1 MKLYVYDHCP
11 FCTRARM
18 AASLRGVATEL
29 VYLPNDDEDTPIR
42 LIGAKQLPILQ
53 KEDGS
58 HMGESLDIVRY
69 LDRQSSLQSSEALDE
84 AVCPEIQAWV
94 EAFGDWGNR
103 LIMPRDVQL
112 DLPEFAAES
121 SVAYFKAK
129 KETWLEASFEQLLQ
143 ETPRYLAQAQEALRA
158 LDGLIAPN
166 ADYVNGA
173 HLSMED
179 ILVFPLLR
187 NLSMVKGVAYPDN
200 VAHYVRAMSQAAK
213 IPLFFD
219 RAV

>member
-18 AASLRGVATEL
+18 AAALRGVATEL

-69 LDRQSSLQSSEALDE
+69 FYRQDSSALDE
-84 AVCPEIQAWV
+84 AVRSEIQAWV
-94 EAFGDWGNR
+94 EAFGDWGYR

-112 DLPEFAAES
+112 GLPEFAAES
-121 SVAYFKAK
+121 SVAYFRGK
-129 KETWLEASFEQLLQ
+129 KEAWLEASFEQLLQ
-143 ETPRYLAQAQEALRA
+143 ETPRYLAQAQEALHA
-158 LDGLIAPN
+158 LNDLIAPN
-166 ADYVNGA
+166 ADYANGT

-187 NLSMVKGVAYPDN
+187 NLSMVKGAAYPDN

>member
-18 AASLRGVATEL
+18 AAALRGVATEL

-69 LDRQSSLQSSEALDE
+69 FYRQDSSALDE
-84 AVCPEIQAWV
+84 AVRPEIQAWV
-94 EAFGDWGNR
+94 DAFGDWGYR

-112 DLPEFAAES
+112 GLSEFAAES
-121 SVAYFKAK
+121 SVAYFKGK
-129 KETWLEASFEQLLQ
+129 KEAWLEASFEQLLQ

-166 ADYVNGA
+166 AGYANGT

-187 NLSMVKGVAYPDN
+187 NLSMVKGAAYPDN

>member
-18 AASLRGVATEL
+18 AAALRGVATEL

-69 LDRQSSLQSSEALDE
+69 FYRQDSSALDE
-84 AVCPEIQAWV
+84 AVRSEIQAWV
-94 EAFGDWGNR
+94 DAFGDWGNR

-112 DLPEFAAES
+112 GLPEFAAES

-129 KETWLEASFEQLLQ
+129 KKVFLEASFEQLLQ

-166 ADYVNGA
+166 ADYANGT

>member
-18 AASLRGVATEL
+18 AAALRGVATEL

-69 LDRQSSLQSSEALDE
+69 FYRQDSSALDE
-84 AVCPEIQAWV
+84 AVRPEIQAWV
-94 EAFGDWGNR
+94 DAFADWGNR

-121 SVAYFKAK
+121 SVAYFKGK
-129 KETWLEASFEQLLQ
+129 KEAWLEASFEQLLQ
-143 ETPRYLAQAQEALRA
+143 ETPRYLAQAQEALHA
-158 LDGLIAPN
+158 LNDLIAPN
-166 ADYVNGA
+166 ASYANGT

-187 NLSMVKGVAYPDN
+187 NLSMVKGAAYPDN

>member
-18 AASLRGVATEL
+18 AAALRGVATEL

-69 LDRQSSLQSSEALDE
+69 FYRQDSSALDE
-84 AVCPEIQAWV
+84 AVRPEIQAWV
-94 EAFGDWGNR
+94 DAFGDWGNR

-112 DLPEFAAES
+112 GLPEFAAES

-129 KETWLEASFEQLLQ
+129 KEVFLEASFEQLLQ

-166 ADYVNGA
+166 AGYANGT

-187 NLSMVKGVAYPDN
+187 NLSMVKGAAYPDN
-200 VAHYVRAMSQAAK
+200 VAHYVRTMSQAAK

>member
-18 AASLRGVATEL
+18 AAALRGVATEL
-29 VYLPNDDEDTPIR
+29 VYLPNDDEETPIR

-84 AVCPEIQAWV
+84 AVRPEIQAWV
-94 EAFGDWGNR
+94 DAFGDWGNR

-121 SVAYFKAK
+121 SVAYFKGK
-129 KETWLEASFEQLLQ
+129 KEAWLEASFEQLLQ
-143 ETPRYLAQAQEALRA
+143 ETPRYLAQAQEALHA
-158 LDGLIAPN
+158 LNGLIAPN
-166 ADYVNGA
+166 ADYVNGT

-200 VAHYVRAMSQAAK
+200 VAHYVRAMSQATK

>member
-18 AASLRGVATEL
+18 AAALRGVATEL

-69 LDRQSSLQSSEALDE
+69 FYRQDSSALDE
-84 AVCPEIQAWV
+84 TVRPEIQAWV
-94 EAFGDWGNR
+94 DAFGDWGYR

-112 DLPEFAAES
+112 GLPEFAAES

-129 KETWLEASFEQLLQ
+129 KEAFLEASFEQLLQ
-143 ETPRYLAQAQEALRA
+143 ETRRYLAQAQEALRV
-158 LDGLIAPN
+158 LDDLIVPN
-166 ADYVNGA
+166 ADYVNGT

-187 NLSMVKGVAYPDN
+187 NLSMVKGAAYPDN
-200 VAHYVRAMSQAAK
+200 VAHYVRAMSQATK

>member
-18 AASLRGVATEL
+18 AAALRGVATEL

-69 LDRQSSLQSSEALDE
+69 FYRQDSSALDE
-84 AVCPEIQAWV
+84 AVRPEIQAWV
-94 EAFGDWGNR
+94 EAFADWGNR

-112 DLPEFAAES
+112 DLPEFAVES
-121 SVAYFKAK
+121 SVAYFKGK
-129 KETWLEASFEQLLQ
+129 KEAWLEASFEQLLQ

-166 ADYVNGA
+166 AGYANCT

-187 NLSMVKGVAYPDN
+187 NLSMVKGAAYPDN

>member
-18 AASLRGVATEL
+18 AAALRGVATEL

-58 HMGESLDIVRY
+58 HMGESLDIVHY
-69 LDRQSSLQSSEALDE
+69 FYRQDSSALDD
-84 AVCPEIQAWV
+84 AVRPEIQAWV
-94 EAFGDWGNR
+94 DAFGDWGNR

-121 SVAYFKAK
+121 SVAYFKGK
-129 KETWLEASFEQLLQ
+129 KEAWLEASFEQLLQ
-143 ETPRYLAQAQEALRA
+143 ETPRYLAQAQEALHA
-158 LDGLIAPN
+158 LNGLIAPN
-166 ADYVNGA
+166 ADYANGT

-187 NLSMVKGVAYPDN
+187 NLSMVKGAAYRQCGALCAGDVAGDQNP
-200 VAHYVRAMSQAAK
+200 
-213 IPLFFD
+213 
-219 RAV
+219 AVF

>member
-18 AASLRGVATEL
+18 AAALRGVATEL
-29 VYLPNDDEDTPIR
+29 VYLPNDDEDMPIR

-69 LDRQSSLQSSEALDE
+69 LDRQSSLQSSGALDE
-84 AVCPEIQAWV
+84 AVRPEIQAWV

-121 SVAYFKAK
+121 SVAYFKGK
-129 KETWLEASFEQLLQ
+129 KEAWLGASFEQLLQ
-143 ETPRYLAQAQEALRA
+143 ETPRYLAQAQEALHV

-166 ADYVNGA
+166 ADYVNGT

>member
-1 MKLYVYDHCP
+1 M
-11 FCTRARM
+11 
-18 AASLRGVATEL
+18 
-29 VYLPNDDEDTPIR
+29 
-42 LIGAKQLPILQ
+42 
-53 KEDGS
+53 
-58 HMGESLDIVRY
+58 RY
-69 LDRQSSLQSSEALDE
+69 FYRQDSSALDE
-84 AVCPEIQAWV
+84 AVRPEIQAWV
-94 EAFGDWGNR
+94 DAFADWGNR

-121 SVAYFKAK
+121 SVAYFKGK
-129 KETWLEASFEQLLQ
+129 KEAWLEASFEQLLQ

-166 ADYVNGA
+166 AGYANGT

-187 NLSMVKGVAYPDN
+187 NLSMVKGAAYPDN

>member
-18 AASLRGVATEL
+18 AAALRGVATEL

-42 LIGAKQLPILQ
+42 LIGAKQLPILK

-58 HMGESLDIVRY
+58 HMGESLDIMRY
-69 LDRQSSLQSSEALDE
+69 FYRQGSSALDE
-84 AVCPEIQAWV
+84 AVRPEIQAWMD
-94 EAFGDWGNR
+94 AFGDWGYR

-112 DLPEFAAES
+112 GLPEFAAES
-121 SVAYFKAK
+121 SVAYFKGK
-129 KETWLEASFEQLLQ
+129 KEAWLGASFEQLLQ
-143 ETPRYLAQAQEALRA
+143 ETPRYLAQAQEALHA
-158 LDGLIAPN
+158 LNGLIAPN
-166 ADYVNGA
+166 ADYVNGTY
-173 HLSMED
+173 LSMED

-200 VAHYVRAMSQAAK
+200 VAHYVRTMSQAAQ

>member
-18 AASLRGVATEL
+18 AAALRGVATEL

-69 LDRQSSLQSSEALDE
+69 FYRQDSSALDE
-84 AVCPEIQAWV
+84 AVRPEIQAWV
-94 EAFGDWGNR
+94 DAFGDWGNR

-121 SVAYFKAK
+121 SVAYFKGK
-129 KETWLEASFEQLLQ
+129 KEAWLGASFEQLLQ
-143 ETPRYLAQAQEALRA
+143 ETPRYLAQAQEALHA
-158 LDGLIAPN
+158 LNDLIAPN
-166 ADYVNGA
+166 ADYVNGT

>member
-18 AASLRGVATEL
+18 AAALRGVATEL

-69 LDRQSSLQSSEALDE
+69 FYRQDSSALDE
-84 AVCPEIQAWV
+84 AVRPEIQAWV
-94 EAFGDWGNR
+94 DEFGDWGYR

-112 DLPEFAAES
+112 GLPEFAAES
-121 SVAYFKAK
+121 SVAYFKGK
-129 KETWLEASFEQLLQ
+129 KEAWLEASFEKLLQ
-143 ETPRYLAQAQEALRA
+143 ETPHYLAQAQEALHA
-158 LDGLIAPN
+158 LNGLIAPN
-166 ADYVNGA
+166 ADYVNGT

-187 NLSMVKGVAYPDN
+187 NLSMVKGAAYPDN
-200 VAHYVRAMSQAAK
+200 VAHYVRTMSQAAK

>member
-18 AASLRGVATEL
+18 AAALRGVATEL

-69 LDRQSSLQSSEALDE
+69 FYRQDSSALDE
-84 AVCPEIQAWV
+84 AVRPEIQAWV
-94 EAFGDWGNR
+94 DAFADWGYC

-112 DLPEFAAES
+112 GLPEFAAES
-121 SVAYFKAK
+121 SVAYFKGK
-129 KETWLEASFEQLLQ
+129 KEAWLGASFEQLLQ
-143 ETPRYLAQAQEALRA
+143 ETPRYLAQAQEALRV

-166 ADYVNGA
+166 ADYVNGT

>member
-18 AASLRGVATEL
+18 AAALRGVATEL

-69 LDRQSSLQSSEALDE
+69 FYRQDSSALDE
-84 AVCPEIQAWV
+84 AVRPEIQAWV
-94 EAFGDWGNR
+94 DAFGDWGNR

-112 DLPEFAAES
+112 GLPEFAAES
-121 SVAYFKAK
+121 SVAYFKGK
-129 KETWLEASFEQLLQ
+129 KEAWLEASFEQLLQ
-143 ETPRYLAQAQEALRA
+143 ETPHYLAQAQEALHA
-158 LDGLIAPN
+158 LNGLMAPN
-166 ADYVNGA
+166 AGYANGT

-187 NLSMVKGVAYPDN
+187 NLSMVKGAAYPDN
-200 VAHYVRAMSQAAK
+200 VAHYVRAMSQATK

>member
-18 AASLRGVATEL
+18 AAALRGVATEL

-69 LDRQSSLQSSEALDE
+69 FYRQDSSALDE
-84 AVCPEIQAWV
+84 AVRPEIQAWV
-94 EAFGDWGNR
+94 EAFGDWGYR

-112 DLPEFAAES
+112 GLPEFAAES
-121 SVAYFKAK
+121 SVAYFRGK
-129 KETWLEASFEQLLQ
+129 KEAWLEASFEQLLQ
-143 ETPRYLAQAQEALRA
+143 ETPRYLAQAQEALRV

-166 ADYVNGA
+166 AGYANGT

-187 NLSMVKGVAYPDN
+187 NLSMVKGAAYPDN

-213 IPLFFD
+213 IRLFFD

>member
-18 AASLRGVATEL
+18 AAALRGVATEL

-69 LDRQSSLQSSEALDE
+69 FYRQDSSALDE
-84 AVCPEIQAWV
+84 AVRPEIQAWV
-94 EAFGDWGNR
+94 EAFGDWGYR
-103 LIMPRDVQL
+103 LIMPRSVQL
-112 DLPEFAAES
+112 GLPEFAAES

-129 KETWLEASFEQLLQ
+129 KEAFLEASFEQLLQ
-143 ETPRYLAQAQEALRA
+143 ETPRYLAQAQEALRV

-166 ADYVNGA
+166 AGYANGT

-200 VAHYVRAMSQAAK
+200 VAHYVRTMSQAAK

-219 RAV
+219 RSV

>member
-18 AASLRGVATEL
+18 AAALRGVATEL

-69 LDRQSSLQSSEALDE
+69 FYRQDSSALDE
-84 AVCPEIQAWV
+84 TVRPEIQAWV
-94 EAFGDWGNR
+94 DAFGDWGNR

-112 DLPEFAAES
+112 GLPEFAAES

-129 KETWLEASFEQLLQ
+129 KEAWLEASFEQLLQ
-143 ETPRYLAQAQEALRA
+143 ETPRYLAQAQEALRV
-158 LDGLIAPN
+158 LDDLIAPN
-166 ADYVNGA
+166 AGYANGT

-187 NLSMVKGVAYPDN
+187 NLSMVKGAAYPDN
-200 VAHYVRAMSQAAK
+200 VAHYVRAMSQATK

>member
-18 AASLRGVATEL
+18 AAALRGVATEL

-69 LDRQSSLQSSEALDE
+69 FYRQDSSALDE
-84 AVCPEIQAWV
+84 AVRPEIQAWV
-94 EAFGDWGNR
+94 EAFADWGNR

-112 DLPEFAAES
+112 DLPEFAVES
-121 SVAYFKAK
+121 SVAYFKGK
-129 KETWLEASFEQLLQ
+129 KEAWLEASFEQLLQ

-166 ADYVNGA
+166 AGYANGT

-187 NLSMVKGVAYPDN
+187 NLSMVKGMAYPDN
-200 VAHYVRAMSQAAK
+200 VAHYVRTMSQATK

>member
-18 AASLRGVATEL
+18 AAALRGVATEL

-69 LDRQSSLQSSEALDE
+69 FYRQDSSALDE
-84 AVCPEIQAWV
+84 AVRPEIQAWV
-94 EAFGDWGNR
+94 DAFADWGNR

-112 DLPEFAAES
+112 GLPEFAAES

-129 KETWLEASFEQLLQ
+129 KEAFLEASFEQLLQ
-143 ETPRYLAQAQEALRA
+143 EAPRYLAQAQEALRA

-166 ADYVNGA
+166 ADYVNGT

-187 NLSMVKGVAYPDN
+187 NLSMVKGAAYPDN

>member
-18 AASLRGVATEL
+18 AAALRGVATEL

-69 LDRQSSLQSSEALDE
+69 FYRQDSSALDE
-84 AVCPEIQAWV
+84 AVRPEIQAWV
-94 EAFGDWGNR
+94 DAFADWGNR

-121 SVAYFKAK
+121 SVAYFKGK
-129 KETWLEASFEQLLQ
+129 KEAWLEASFEQLLQ
-143 ETPRYLAQAQEALRA
+143 ETPRYLAQAQEALHA
-158 LDGLIAPN
+158 LNDLIAPN
-166 ADYVNGA
+166 ASYANGT

-187 NLSMVKGVAYPDN
+187 NLSMVKGAAYPDN
-200 VAHYVRAMSQAAK
+200 VAHYVRTMSQATQ

>member
-1 MKLYVYDHCP
+1 
-11 FCTRARM
+11 M
-18 AASLRGVATEL
+18 AAALRGVATEL

-69 LDRQSSLQSSEALDE
+69 FYRQDSSALDE
-84 AVCPEIQAWV
+84 AVRSEIQAWV
-94 EAFGDWGNR
+94 DAFGDWGYR

-112 DLPEFAAES
+112 GLPEFAAES
-121 SVAYFKAK
+121 SVAYFKGK
-129 KETWLEASFEQLLQ
+129 KEAFLEASFEQLLQ

-166 ADYVNGA
+166 ADYANGT

>member
-18 AASLRGVATEL
+18 AAALRGVATEL

-69 LDRQSSLQSSEALDE
+69 FYRQDSSALDE
-84 AVCPEIQAWV
+84 AVRPEIQAWV
-94 EAFGDWGNR
+94 DAFGDWGYR

-121 SVAYFKAK
+121 SVAYFKGK
-129 KETWLEASFEQLLQ
+129 KEAWLGASFEQLLQ
-143 ETPRYLAQAQEALRA
+143 ETPRYLAQAQEALHA
-158 LDGLIAPN
+158 LNGLIAPN
-166 ADYVNGA
+166 ADYVNGT

>member
-18 AASLRGVATEL
+18 AAALRGVATEL

-69 LDRQSSLQSSEALDE
+69 FYRQDSSTLDE
-84 AVCPEIQAWV
+84 AVRPEIQAWV
-94 EAFGDWGNR
+94 EAFADWGNR

-129 KETWLEASFEQLLQ
+129 KEAWLEASFEQLLQ
-143 ETPRYLAQAQEALRA
+143 ETPHYLAQAQEALHA
-158 LDGLIAPN
+158 LNGLIAPN
-166 ADYVNGA
+166 ADYANGT

-187 NLSMVKGVAYPDN
+187 NLSMVKGAAYPDN
-200 VAHYVRAMSQAAK
+200 VAHYVRAMSQVTQ

>member
-18 AASLRGVATEL
+18 AAALRGVAAEL

-84 AVCPEIQAWV
+84 AVRPEIQAWV
-94 EAFGDWGNR
+94 DAFGDWGNR

-121 SVAYFKAK
+121 SVAYFKGK
-129 KETWLEASFEQLLQ
+129 KEAWLGASFEQLLQ
-143 ETPRYLAQAQEALRA
+143 ETPRYLAQAQEALHA
-158 LDGLIAPN
+158 LNDLIAPN
-166 ADYVNGA
+166 ADYVNGT

-179 ILVFPLLR
+179 IHVFPLLR

>member
-18 AASLRGVATEL
+18 AAALRGVATEL

-69 LDRQSSLQSSEALDE
+69 FYRQDSSALDE
-84 AVCPEIQAWV
+84 AVRPEIQAWV
-94 EAFGDWGNR
+94 EAFGDWGYR

-112 DLPEFAAES
+112 GLPEFAAES

-129 KETWLEASFEQLLQ
+129 KEAFLEASFEQLLQ
-143 ETPRYLAQAQEALRA
+143 ETRRYLAQAQEALRV
-158 LDGLIAPN
+158 LDDLIVPN
-166 ADYVNGA
+166 ADYVNGK

-187 NLSMVKGVAYPDN
+187 NLSMVKGAAYPDN

>member
-18 AASLRGVATEL
+18 AAALRGVATEL

-58 HMGESLDIVRY
+58 HMGERLDIVRY
-69 LDRQSSLQSSEALDE
+69 FYRQDSSALDE
-84 AVCPEIQAWV
+84 AVRPEIQAWV
-94 EAFGDWGNR
+94 DAFGDWGNR

-112 DLPEFAAES
+112 GLPEFAAES
-121 SVAYFKAK
+121 SVAYFKGK
-129 KETWLEASFEQLLQ
+129 KEAWLEASFEQLLQ
-143 ETPRYLAQAQEALRA
+143 ETPHYLAQAQEALHA
-158 LDGLIAPN
+158 LNGLMAPN
-166 ADYVNGA
+166 AGYANGT

-187 NLSMVKGVAYPDN
+187 NLSMVKGAAYPDN

>member
-18 AASLRGVATEL
+18 AAALRGVATEL

-69 LDRQSSLQSSEALDE
+69 FYRQDSSALDE
-84 AVCPEIQAWV
+84 AVRSEIQAWV
-94 EAFGDWGNR
+94 DAFGDWGNR

-112 DLPEFAAES
+112 GLPEFAAES

-129 KETWLEASFEQLLQ
+129 KKVFLEASFEQLLQ

-166 ADYVNGA
+166 ADYANGM

-187 NLSMVKGVAYPDN
+187 NLSMVKGAAYPDN

>member
-18 AASLRGVATEL
+18 AAALRGVATEL

-69 LDRQSSLQSSEALDE
+69 FYRQDSSALDE
-84 AVCPEIQAWV
+84 AVRPEIQAWV
-94 EAFGDWGNR
+94 DAFGDWGNR

-112 DLPEFAAES
+112 GLPEFAAES
-121 SVAYFKAK
+121 SVAYFKGK
-129 KETWLEASFEQLLQ
+129 KEAWLKASFEQLLQ
-143 ETPRYLAQAQEALRA
+143 ETPRYLAQAQEALHA
-158 LDGLIAPN
+158 LNGLIAPN
-166 ADYVNGA
+166 ADYANGT

>member
-18 AASLRGVATEL
+18 AAALRGVATEL

-69 LDRQSSLQSSEALDE
+69 FYRQDSSALDE
-84 AVCPEIQAWV
+84 AVRPEIQAWV
-94 EAFGDWGNR
+94 DAFGDWGNR

-112 DLPEFAAES
+112 GLPEFAAES
-121 SVAYFKAK
+121 SVAYFKGK
-129 KETWLEASFEQLLQ
+129 KEAWLEASFEQLLQ
-143 ETPRYLAQAQEALRA
+143 ETPHYLAQAQEALHA
-158 LDGLIAPN
+158 LNGLMAPN
-166 ADYVNGA
+166 AGYANGT

-187 NLSMVKGVAYPDN
+187 NLSMVKGAAYPDN

>member
-18 AASLRGVATEL
+18 AAALRGVATEL

-69 LDRQSSLQSSEALDE
+69 FYRQDSSALDE
-84 AVCPEIQAWV
+84 AVRPEIQAWV
-94 EAFGDWGNR
+94 DAFGDWGNR

-121 SVAYFKAK
+121 SVAYFKGK
-129 KETWLEASFEQLLQ
+129 KEAWLEASFEQLLQ
-143 ETPRYLAQAQEALRA
+143 ETPRYLAQAQEALHA
-158 LDGLIAPN
+158 LNGLIAPN
-166 ADYVNGA
+166 ADYVNGT

>member
-18 AASLRGVATEL
+18 AAALRGVATEL

-69 LDRQSSLQSSEALDE
+69 LDRQSSLQSSGALDE
-84 AVCPEIQAWV
+84 AVRPEIQAWV

-112 DLPEFAAES
+112 NLPEFAAES

-143 ETPRYLAQAQEALRA
+143 ETPRYLAQAQEALHA
-158 LDGLIAPN
+158 LNGLIAPN
-166 ADYVNGA
+166 ADYVNGT

>member
-18 AASLRGVATEL
+18 AAALCGAAIEL

-69 LDRQSSLQSSEALDE
+69 FYRQDSSALDE
-84 AVCPEIQAWV
+84 AVHPEIQAWV

-112 DLPEFAAES
+112 GLPEFAAES
-121 SVAYFKAK
+121 SVAYFKGK
-129 KETWLEASFEQLLQ
+129 KEAWLEASFEQLLQ
-143 ETPRYLAQAQEALRA
+143 ETPRYLAQAQEALRV
-158 LDGLIAPN
+158 LDGLMAPN
-166 ADYVNGA
+166 ADYVNGK

-187 NLSMVKGVAYPDN
+187 NLSMVKGAAYPDN

>member
-18 AASLRGVATEL
+18 AAALRGVATEL
-29 VYLPNDDEDTPIR
+29 VHLPNDDEDTPIR

-69 LDRQSSLQSSEALDE
+69 FYRQDSSALDE
-84 AVCPEIQAWV
+84 TVRPEIQAWV
-94 EAFGDWGNR
+94 DAFGDWGYR
-103 LIMPRDVQL
+103 LIMPRSVQL

-121 SVAYFKAK
+121 SVAYFKGK
-129 KETWLEASFEQLLQ
+129 KEAWLEASFEQLLQ
-143 ETPRYLAQAQEALRA
+143 ETPRYLAQAQEALRV
-158 LDGLIAPN
+158 LDDLIVPN
-166 ADYVNGA
+166 ADYANGT

-187 NLSMVKGVAYPDN
+187 NLSMVKGAAYPDN
-200 VAHYVRAMSQAAK
+200 VAHYVRAMSQATK

>member
-18 AASLRGVATEL
+18 AAALRGVATEL

-69 LDRQSSLQSSEALDE
+69 FYRQDSSALDE
-84 AVCPEIQAWV
+84 AVRPEIQAWV
-94 EAFGDWGNR
+94 EAFADWGNR

-112 DLPEFAAES
+112 DLPEFAVES
-121 SVAYFKAK
+121 SVAYFKGK
-129 KETWLEASFEQLLQ
+129 KEAWLEASFEQLLQ

-166 ADYVNGA
+166 AGYANGT

-187 NLSMVKGVAYPDN
+187 NLSMVKGAAYPDN
-200 VAHYVRAMSQAAK
+200 VAHYVRAMSQATK

>member
-18 AASLRGVATEL
+18 AAALRGVATEL

-69 LDRQSSLQSSEALDE
+69 FYRQDSSALDE
-84 AVCPEIQAWV
+84 AVRPEIQAWV
-94 EAFGDWGNR
+94 DAFGDWGYR

-112 DLPEFAAES
+112 GLPEFAAES
-121 SVAYFKAK
+121 SVAYFKGK
-129 KETWLEASFEQLLQ
+129 KEAWLEASFEQLLQ
-143 ETPRYLAQAQEALRA
+143 ETPRYLAQAQEALHA
-158 LDGLIAPN
+158 LNGLIAPN
-166 ADYVNGA
+166 ADYVNGT

-187 NLSMVKGVAYPDN
+187 NLSMVKGAAYPDN
-200 VAHYVRAMSQAAK
+200 VAHYVRAMSQVAK

>member
-18 AASLRGVATEL
+18 AAALRGVATEL
-29 VYLPNDDEDTPIR
+29 VYLLNDDEDTPIR

-69 LDRQSSLQSSEALDE
+69 FYRQDSSALDE
-84 AVCPEIQAWV
+84 AVRPEIQAWV
-94 EAFGDWGNR
+94 DAFGDWGYR

-112 DLPEFAAES
+112 GLPEFAAES
-121 SVAYFKAK
+121 SVAYFKGK
-129 KETWLEASFEQLLQ
+129 KEAWLEASFEQLLQ
-143 ETPRYLAQAQEALRA
+143 ETPRYLAQAQEALHA
-158 LDGLIAPN
+158 LNGLIAPN
-166 ADYVNGA
+166 ADYVNGT

-200 VAHYVRAMSQAAK
+200 VARYVWAMSQAAQ

-219 RAV
+219 CAV

>member
-11 FCTRARM
+11 FCMRARM
-18 AASLRGVATEL
+18 AAALRGVATEL

-69 LDRQSSLQSSEALDE
+69 FYRQDSSALDE
-84 AVCPEIQAWV
+84 AVRPEIQAWV

-112 DLPEFAAES
+112 GLPEFAAES
-121 SVAYFKAK
+121 SVAYFKGK
-129 KETWLEASFEQLLQ
+129 KEAWLEASFEQLLQ

-166 ADYVNGA
+166 ADYVNGK

-187 NLSMVKGVAYPDN
+187 NLSMVKGAAYPDN
-200 VAHYVRAMSQAAK
+200 VAHYVRAMSQVAK